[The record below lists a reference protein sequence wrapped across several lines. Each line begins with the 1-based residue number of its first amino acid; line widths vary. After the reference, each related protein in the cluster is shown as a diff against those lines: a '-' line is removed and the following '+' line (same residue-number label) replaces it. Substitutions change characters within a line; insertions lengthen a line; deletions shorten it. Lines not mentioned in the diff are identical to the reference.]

1 MLILYKKR
9 GLFPQFKA
17 SYSVHHYIGNVMTK
31 SNGRQFSLAIL
42 YQIKGMNL
50 RDMNIRDVNA
60 RNLEKIGDLNL
71 YVPW

>member
-1 MLILYKKR
+1 
-9 GLFPQFKA
+9 
-17 SYSVHHYIGNVMTK
+17 MTK

-50 RDMNIRDVNA
+50 RNMNIRDANA
-60 RNLEKIGDLNL
+60 RNFEKMGDLTH